1 MFFYLLRRLAIGLPT
16 LLVIVTCAFLLMRLA
31 PGGPFEQERGL
42 PAQVKANLEA
52 AYGLDQPIYIQ
63 YTRYLLNLLHGDLG
77 PSLRYRD
84 RSVNELLSRGF
95 PVSASLGAW
104 AVFAA
109 VLIGVPLGILAALNK
124 ERWPDHLIMSVA
136 VFGITLP
143 SYVIAPIL
151 ALLFGIY
158 MHWLP
163 VAGYGD
169 GSPRFLTL
177 PVATLALPFVAYIA
191 RLTRESCIEVMR
203 APYILTARA
212 KGLPSWLIVGR
223 HALKPTLVPVVS
235 YLGPA
240 TAGVLTGSLVIE
252 QVFGLPGIGRY
263 FVQGA
268 INRDYTLVMGVVVCY
283 AALVIALNIV
293 VDVCYRW
300 LDPRVVAS

>member
-1 MFFYLLRRLAIGLPT
+1 MLLYLLRRLVAGIPT

-42 PAQVKANLEA
+42 PAQVQANLEA
-52 AYGLDQPIYIQ
+52 AYGLDQPVYVQYGRYI
-63 YTRYLLNLLHGDLG
+63 RNLLRGDLG
-77 PSLRYRD
+77 PSLRFRD
-84 RSVNELLSRGF
+84 RGVNELLARGL

-104 AVFAA
+104 AVLLA
-109 VLIGVPLGILAALNK
+109 VLIGVPLGILAAL
-124 ERWPDHLIMSVA
+124 ERQRWPDHLVMSLA
-136 VFGITLP
+136 VLGVTIP

-158 MHWLP
+158 LHWLP

-177 PVATLALPFVAYIA
+177 PVITLALPFIAYIA
-191 RLTRESCIEVMR
+191 RLTRGSLIEVLQQ
-203 APYILTARA
+203 PYILTARA
-212 KGLPSWLIVGR
+212 KGLPSWLIVSR
-223 HALKPTLVPVVS
+223 HALKPTLLPVVS

-283 AALVIALNIV
+283 AALVIVLNIA
-293 VDVCYRW
+293 VDACYRW
-300 LDPRVVAS
+300 FDPRAAD